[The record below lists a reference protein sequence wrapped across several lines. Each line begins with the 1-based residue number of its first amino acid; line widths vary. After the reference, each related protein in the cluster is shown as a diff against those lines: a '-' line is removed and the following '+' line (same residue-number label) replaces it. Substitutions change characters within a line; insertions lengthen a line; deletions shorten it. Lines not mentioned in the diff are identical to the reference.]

1 MEAITEM
8 QLPAPFKV
16 NFMIFLVSD
25 DLVSDYLHTVGKGFL
40 VLEEI
45 YFTSFFLVLKQN
57 ILNSIP

>member
-1 MEAITEM
+1 
-8 QLPAPFKV
+8 
-16 NFMIFLVSD
+16 MIFLVSD

>member
-1 MEAITEM
+1 M